1 MHVIRRPK
9 FQWYIDAMSIGKK
22 ITQLREEMGIS
33 QRELARKLGV
43 HYQSIGRWE
52 HDETIPDANDL
63 RKIAEF
69 FKVTMD
75 YLFFDNVPKDGR
87 IDIPDVD
94 LLRMFEEVSTM
105 DEQTVSLVKQF
116 LDSFLFKK
124 KILQDIEKRPHR
136 AKR

>member
-1 MHVIRRPK
+1 
-9 FQWYIDAMSIGKK
+9 MSIGKK

>member
-1 MHVIRRPK
+1 MG
-9 FQWYIDAMSIGKK
+9 IGKK
-22 ITQLREEMGIS
+22 ITQIREEMGIS
-33 QRELARKLGV
+33 KRELARKLGV